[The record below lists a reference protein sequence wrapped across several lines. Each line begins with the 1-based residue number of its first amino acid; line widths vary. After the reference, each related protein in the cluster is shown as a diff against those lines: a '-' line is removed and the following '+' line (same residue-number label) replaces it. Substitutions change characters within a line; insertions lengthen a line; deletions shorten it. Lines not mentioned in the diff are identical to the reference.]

1 MDLQP
6 LREALAAQPA
16 VRLAVLFG
24 SAAKG
29 RQVAGSDLDLAVRL
43 APDSADTRRTA
54 ALAAGR
60 AIGREI
66 DLVEID
72 GAPPLLRFQI
82 ARDGQVLV
90 EREPGAWTRFK
101 ARAMIDWWDWAPTAR
116 MMQAI
121 YLRRLREKVAHGA
134 IQDCIDL
141 AGP

>member
-1 MDLQP
+1 MLPVLRSQPIDLQP

-29 RQVAGSDLDLAVRL
+29 RQVARSDLDLAVRL

-54 ALAAGR
+54 ALAAGW

-72 GAPPLLRFQI
+72 GAPLLLRFQI
-82 ARDGQVLV
+82 ACDGQVLV

-101 ARAMIDWWDWAPTAR
+101 ARAMIDWWDWVFTAR

-121 YLRRLREKVAHGA
+121 YLRRLCEKVVHGRA
-134 IQDCIDL
+134 
-141 AGP
+141 